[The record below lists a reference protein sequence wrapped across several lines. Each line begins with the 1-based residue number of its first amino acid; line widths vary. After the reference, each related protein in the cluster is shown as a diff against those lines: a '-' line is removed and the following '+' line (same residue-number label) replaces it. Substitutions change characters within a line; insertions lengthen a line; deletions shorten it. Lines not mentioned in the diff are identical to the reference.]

1 MGKGCWGP
9 SLPILFPGRGAAQSD
24 ALQTRDRRMARIEI
38 PKTPDQRCTTH
49 VLHRVRGTQ

>member
-1 MGKGCWGP
+1 MGVGP
-9 SLPILFPGRGAAQSD
+9 SIPILFPGRGAAQSD